1 MENTSLSQELSAMSL
16 PEVVSS
22 ALRAIVE
29 QGMTADSQESQ
40 VLDFKE
46 DPATAALG
54 SINPDSKL
62 IEVLLKA
69 VICMAN
75 GNDGDSFVVLGVKD
89 KIAGVAALAGTERDA
104 EWLRGK
110 VYSGTKPGLDVGVE
124 EFYVQGKRLLLIRIP
139 RPLRVYS
146 RTKGESW
153 YREGSNC
160 LVMTG
165 EKRSRLDWERRNPDF
180 TAKSANVG
188 EADLDSGALEH
199 AHQLLAAKRAA
210 MGSMDVP
217 DTNHGLVRELG
228 LVDGNEKLL
237 LAGEILLARPAG
249 GKVAVRHLYY
259 PLPGAE
265 PRVRELNSS
274 LVSLF
279 GQVQLLIDSYAS
291 QEVARVD
298 LGQGQEVP
306 IPAFPRQA
314 VDEVVSNALLHR
326 DWVAAG
332 AIVIKQTPRT
342 LTVISPGGFPPSVS
356 ESNLLTTRSVPRNPT
371 LMDAV
376 RRLGLAEESSRGFDR
391 MWVSMLASGRR
402 APVVKVSEFDV
413 SVTLDA
419 GNPDLQFV
427 QGLAAM
433 AEAGVDIRQSV
444 NALIVLRYLV
454 DHPGV
459 DWKVLAEKL
468 QTNDLETRENVDWLV
483 GNGIIEKVG
492 DHFDEWTLT
501 PQLRKLFNATNMG
514 ATRSEAEKWIRQHLA
529 EGAALTA
536 REISNQLNISTA
548 DVTKLLRG
556 LRAEGV
562 AMIDAEGPQRGSN
575 TRWVARTRN

>member
-1 MENTSLSQELSAMSL
+1 MENPPLAHELSAMNL
-16 PEVVSS
+16 PEEVSS

-40 VLDFKE
+40 TLDFKE
-46 DPATAALG
+46 DPATATLE
-54 SINPDSKL
+54 SVNPDSKL
-62 IEVLLKA
+62 VEILLKA
-69 VICMAN
+69 AICMAN
-75 GNDGDSFVVLGVKD
+75 GNDGDSFIVLGVKD
-89 KIAGVAALAGTERDA
+89 KIAGVGAIVGTERDVD
-104 EWLRGK
+104 WIRGK
-110 VYSGTKPGLDVGVE
+110 VYSGTRPGLDVGVE
-124 EFYVQGKRLLLIRIP
+124 EFYFQGKRLLLIRIP

-146 RTKGESW
+146 RTRGDSW
-153 YREGSNC
+153 YREGSGC
-160 LVMTG
+160 RVMTQ
-165 EKRSRLDWERRNPDF
+165 EKRTRLDWERRNPDF
-180 TAKSANVG
+180 TAKPANIG
-188 EADLDSGALEH
+188 EADLDLGALEH

-228 LVDGNEKLL
+228 LVDGNDKLL
-237 LAGEILLARPAG
+237 LAGEILLARPAN

-259 PLPGAE
+259 PIPGAE
-265 PRVRELNSS
+265 PRVRELNSP

-279 GQVQLLIDSYAS
+279 GEVQLLIDSYAS

-326 DWVAAG
+326 DWVSACP
-332 AIVIKQTPRT
+332 IVIKQTPRT

-371 LMDAV
+371 LMNAV

-419 GNPDLQFV
+419 GNPDLRFV

-444 NALIVLRYLV
+444 NALIVLRHLV
-454 DHPGV
+454 DHPGI
-459 DWKVLAEKL
+459 DWKVFAEKL
-468 QTNDLETRENVDWLV
+468 QTNDLETRESVDWLTDK
-483 GNGIIEKVG
+483 GIVEKVG
-492 DHFDEWTLT
+492 DRIDEWVLT
-501 PQLRKLFNATNMG
+501 PQLRMLFNVTNVG
-514 ATRSEAEKWIRQHLA
+514 ATRSEAEKWVRQHLA

-556 LRAEGV
+556 LRSEGV
-562 AMIDAEGPQRGSN
+562 AMIDPDGPQRGSN
-575 TRWVARTRN
+575 TRWVARMRH